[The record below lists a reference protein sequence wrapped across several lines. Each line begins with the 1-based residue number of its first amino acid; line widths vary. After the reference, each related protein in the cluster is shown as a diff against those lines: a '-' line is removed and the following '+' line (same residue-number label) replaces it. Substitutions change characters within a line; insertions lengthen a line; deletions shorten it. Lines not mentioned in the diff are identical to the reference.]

1 MAKLIRVVFS
11 QAGGR
16 YFLILLLGLLLETVG
31 YRLFAEKNGWAYFT
45 LGLFA
50 LIPIALFFNNRAVVH
65 LFGLLCIILLMGGV
79 YWLDLV
85 QETDREQALR
95 KTEELLRA
103 VETTDFTIFERYI
116 SDKYVWQGMTK
127 KSLLERARRVLLP
140 SQRRSCGIGA
150 AQVQGNNGDPTIVV
164 AGNLTAT
171 GQFGS
176 EDAFFTG
183 VIEMTFERQP
193 DGQYQLTKT
202 SVRYP
207 GGQEVT
213 LPSR

>member
-16 YFLILLLGLLLETVG
+16 YFLVLLLGILLEAAG
-31 YRLFAEKNGWAYFT
+31 YRLFAERNGWAYFT

-65 LFGLLCIILLMGGV
+65 LFGLLCIVLLMGGV

-95 KTEELLRA
+95 KTQELLRA
-103 VETTDFTIFERYI
+103 VETTDFSTFERYI
-116 SDKYVWQGMTK
+116 NDKYVWQEMTK
-127 KSLLERARRVLLP
+127 KSLLERARRVLSP
-140 SQRRSCGIGA
+140 AQRRSCSISA
-150 AQVQGNNGDPTIVV
+150 AQVQGNNGDPTLVV
-164 AGNLTAT
+164 TGNLTAT
-171 GQFGS
+171 GQFGA
-176 EDAFFTG
+176 EDTFFTG
-183 VIEMTFERQP
+183 VIEMTFTRQP